1 MAGVIAK
8 SAVKAA
14 LGAVRATGKLGDVS
28 MTADEVKEGVRLLYN
43 SGAKS
48 SIGKF
53 LTGSDDAATRSV
65 VNDVKYGYDEASY
78 PRGAAKLPKGTLTNN
93 KKAAMRTR
101 QAALKNKKKGSKGGM
116 R

>member
-1 MAGVIAK
+1 MAGIAS

-14 LGAVRATGKLGDVS
+14 LKSVKSSGKLGDVS

-43 SGAKS
+43 SGARS

-53 LTGSDDAATRSV
+53 LTGSDDAATRSI
-65 VNDVKYGYDEASY
+65 VNDVKYGYDEVSY
-78 PRGAAKLPKGTLTNN
+78 PKGAAKLPKGTLTDA
-93 KKAAMRTR
+93 KKAAIKTR
-101 QAALKNKKKGSKGGM
+101 QKALKNKKKGSKGGM